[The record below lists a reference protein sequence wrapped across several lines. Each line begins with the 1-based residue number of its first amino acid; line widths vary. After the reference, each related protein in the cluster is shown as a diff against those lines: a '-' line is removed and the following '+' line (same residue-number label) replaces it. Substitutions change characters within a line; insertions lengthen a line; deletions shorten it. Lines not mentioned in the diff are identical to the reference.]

1 MSQRIRGQE
10 ASIQVIV
17 NGDLQTGSFAK
28 VTNFNLT
35 PRTDVTETPFLGE
48 VEDDL
53 DIQHHGFDF
62 DFEIHHQDSKA
73 FNLLTTIVENEQ
85 THVSHPNVN
94 IVVTVAYRSLTEPAL
109 VFVLEKAFM
118 KMDGYSF
125 GGRKEYV
132 NSKFS
137 GKCKTIAQVTT

>member
-10 ASIQVIV
+10 ATIQVIV
-17 NGDLQTGSFAK
+17 DGDLKRGTFTK
-28 VTNFNLT
+28 VTSFNLT
-35 PRTDVTETPFLGE
+35 PRTDIVETPFLGE

-53 DIQHHGFDF
+53 DIQHHGYDF

-73 FNLLTTIVENEQ
+73 FNLLTTVVEQEALR
-85 THVSHPNVN
+85 SAHPNVN
-94 IVVTVAYRSLTEPAL
+94 VVVTIAYRSVSEPAL
-109 VFVLEKAFM
+109 TFVLERCFM
-118 KMDGYSF
+118 KMDSYSF

-137 GKCKTIAQVTT
+137 GKCKTLAQVV